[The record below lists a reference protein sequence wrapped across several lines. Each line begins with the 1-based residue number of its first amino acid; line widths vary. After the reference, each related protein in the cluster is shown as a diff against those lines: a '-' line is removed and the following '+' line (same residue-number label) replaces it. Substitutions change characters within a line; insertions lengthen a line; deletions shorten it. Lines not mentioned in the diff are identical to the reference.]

1 MKANQIFIIVII
13 YLFPLLIYGQS
24 DYIETDSVLTAG
36 IKIIDGG
43 DSENSEVCQVKIDG
57 KTYRFSPFELKEY
70 GFDNGRIYVSKN
82 IYIPDSSAKKVF
94 LERLVK
100 GNTSLYYYK
109 RKTTKVFLIER
120 DSSKLIELPK
130 IDKETNTVTFHEK
143 LLEITTDCQNISEA
157 TKLVTYDK
165 KSFTKL
171 FQRYNS
177 CELRPFPF
185 LKYGIIFG
193 YATSKMSFT
202 PSSELHYSDKFTYTY
217 DPGITVGIFIDK
229 PVYMSD
235 FSIHSELLFSRNGYS
250 YNWSDENHDV
260 DLVINLTSISIP
272 VLIRYSY
279 PSIKGRPFINVGGTY
294 VNNIRKNCSE
304 YEAVITGNAINIK
317 KYNEES
323 TITSNLLGFTVGGGF
338 QYKLNYKNNA
348 SIELR
353 YEKLQGGSYSGAFK
367 ETIHIISSFNF

>member
-1 MKANQIFIIVII
+1 MKANHIFIIAII
-13 YLFPLLIYGQS
+13 YLFPTLIYGQGN
-24 DYIETDSVLTAG
+24 YIETDSVLTVN

-43 DSENSEVCQVKIDG
+43 DWKNSEVCQVKLGGI
-57 KTYRFSPFELKEY
+57 TTLLSPFEVKEY
-70 GFDNGRIYVSKN
+70 GFANGRTYVSKN
-82 IYIPDSSAKKVF
+82 IFTSDSSAKKVF

-109 RKTTKVFLIER
+109 RKTTKIFFLER
-120 DSSKLIELPK
+120 DNSLLIELPK
-130 IDKETNTVTFHEK
+130 IDKGTITFHEK
-143 LLEITTDCQNISEA
+143 LLEITSDCQNISEA

-171 FQRYNS
+171 IQRYNS
-177 CELRPFPF
+177 CELKPFPF
-185 LKYGIIFG
+185 LKYGLVFG

-202 PSSELHYSDKFTYTY
+202 PNSKLHYSDKFTYTY
-217 DPGITVGIFIDK
+217 DPGITVGIFIDN

-353 YEKLQGGSYSGAFK
+353 YEKLQGGSNSGAFK